1 MTVYRIDLAY
11 DGAAYRG
18 YASQP
23 DVRTVQGDL
32 DAALGRH
39 VADLTTVV
47 AGRTDA
53 GVHATGQVVSFT
65 AGDLDCVNVKRSLNS
80 QLGGSTSVLEL
91 AEAPPGFNARFSATG
106 RRYRYDIL
114 NREAPDPFLGR
125 TSWRVEWPL
134 DVDLMNAAMAPLL
147 GLHDFAAFCRKAA
160 NRSTERRL
168 DGAEWT
174 RHGEILS
181 LNIWASS
188 FCHQMVRSIARVAVD
203 VGRGRVDPAVS
214 GTILESM
221 DRQASFGSAPPH
233 GLTLVEVMY

>member
-18 YASQP
+18 YAIQP
-23 DVRTVQGDL
+23 NVRTVQGDL
-32 DAALGRH
+32 ETALGHH
-39 VADLTTVV
+39 VPDLTTVV

-53 GVHATGQVVSFT
+53 GVHATGQVVSFE
-65 AGDLDCVNVKRSLNS
+65 ADELDCVNVQRSVNS
-80 QLGGSTSVLEL
+80 QLGGSASVLGL
-91 AEAPPGFNARFSATG
+91 VAAPAGFDARFSAIG

-114 NREAPDPFLGR
+114 NREPPDPFLDK
-125 TSWRVEWPL
+125 TSWRIEWPL
-134 DVDLMNAAMAPLL
+134 DVELMNAAMRPLV
-147 GLHDFAAFCRKAA
+147 GLHDFASFCRKAA

-174 RHGEILS
+174 RESDIVS

-188 FCHQMVRSIARVAVD
+188 FCHQMVRSIVRVAVD
-203 VGRGRVDPAVS
+203 VGRGRAAPSVS
-214 GTILESM
+214 SAILESM
-221 DRQASFGSAPPH
+221 DRQASFGSAPAH

>member
-18 YASQP
+18 YAIQP
-23 DVRTVQGDL
+23 NVRTVQGDL
-32 DAALGRH
+32 EAALGHH
-39 VADLTTVV
+39 VPDLTTVV

-53 GVHATGQVVSFT
+53 GVHATGQVVSFE
-65 AGDLDCVNVKRSLNS
+65 ADDLDCVSVQRSVNS
-80 QLGGSTSVLEL
+80 QLGGSASVLEL
-91 AEAPPGFNARFSATG
+91 AVAPDGFDARFSAIG

-114 NREAPDPFLGR
+114 NREPPDPFR
-125 TSWRVEWPL
+125 EKTSWRVEWPL
-134 DVDLMNAAMAPLL
+134 DVDLMNAAMQPLL

-174 RHGEILS
+174 RQGDMLS
-181 LNIWASS
+181 LDIWASS
-188 FCHQMVRSIARVAVD
+188 FCHQMVRSIAKVAVD

-214 GTILESM
+214 GTILAAM
-221 DRQASFGSAPPH
+221 DRQASFGSAPSH
-233 GLTLVEVMY
+233 GLTLVEVLY